1 VVEKKGL
8 LTKYRVIKMQIFNA
22 KTIGKIKANKN
33 LLEKKLKIKINISGR
48 RIDIKGKSFDIF
60 VAERV
65 LEAVDKNFPIDI
77 SLLLLDEDYILE
89 ELPIKEFTRKK
100 DLSLVR
106 ARILGKK
113 GRTIEVISELSD
125 CYVTLTENTVA
136 ILGPAEKIKDAEHAL
151 KSLISGAKQSK
162 VYSYLEKAR
171 KRAPISDIGL
181 RETRKE

>member
-1 VVEKKGL
+1 
-8 LTKYRVIKMQIFNA
+8 MQIFNA
-22 KTIGKIKANKN
+22 RTIGKIKANKS
-33 LLEKKLKIKINISGR
+33 LLEKKLKIRIIISGR
-48 RIDIKGKSFDIF
+48 RVDIEGKSFDIF

-65 LEAVDKNFPIDI
+65 LEAINKNFPIDI
-77 SLLLLDEDYILE
+77 SLLLLDEDFVLE
-89 ELPIKEFTRKK
+89 EIPIKEFTRKK

-125 CYVTLTENTVA
+125 CYITLTENTVA

-162 VYSYLEKAR
+162 VYGYLEKAR
-171 KRAPISDIGL
+171 KKVFTEDIGL
-181 RETRKE
+181 RESRKE